1 MKKAEDMEK
10 KITPERVPMPEQDPE
25 ERVKNFRE
33 VALGY
38 SQEQAVMEARRCLQC
53 SNPRCLQGCPAG
65 VDIPSFIKCIADRD
79 FDAAIDTI
87 KENNYLPAICGRVC
101 PQEDQCEKY
110 CTLGKNH
117 EAVAIGRLER
127 FAADYLHEK
136 GLDVPKKS
144 KPTGK
149 EVAIVGSGPAGL
161 TVAAYLARHGYSV
174 TIFEALHE
182 PGGVLIYGIPEFR
195 LPREIVRAEID
206 FIRKLGAEIKTD
218 VVIGKTLTIDDLFD
232 MGYSAVFI
240 GTGAGFPR
248 FLNIPGENLNNIYSG
263 NEFLIRVNLMKSRKF
278 PEYDTPV
285 KVGERT
291 AVIGGGNVAIDCA
304 RCAVRLGAQVT
315 LVYRRTEEE
324 MPARLEEIKHAKEEG
339 IEVNELVAPIKFI
352 GDEEGRVKKMECIR
366 MKLGAL
372 DESGRRRPIPV
383 RNSEFAMDVDTVV
396 VAIGQSPNPLITRET
411 PDLKT
416 TEKGTIVVDEEG
428 RTSRK
433 GVFAG
438 GDITTGTATVIQ
450 AIGAG
455 KKAAEAIHQYL
466 RR

>member
-1 MKKAEDMEK
+1 
-10 KITPERVPMPEQDPE
+10 
-25 ERVKNFRE
+25 
-33 VALGY
+33 
-38 SQEQAVMEARRCLQC
+38 
-53 SNPRCLQGCPAG
+53 
-65 VDIPSFIKCIADRD
+65 
-79 FDAAIDTI
+79 
-87 KENNYLPAICGRVC
+87 
-101 PQEDQCEKY
+101 
-110 CTLGKNH
+110 
-117 EAVAIGRLER
+117 
-127 FAADYLHEK
+127 
-136 GLDVPKKS
+136 
-144 KPTGK
+144 
-149 EVAIVGSGPAGL
+149 
-161 TVAAYLARHGYSV
+161 
-174 TIFEALHE
+174 
-182 PGGVLIYGIPEFR
+182 VLIYGIPEFR